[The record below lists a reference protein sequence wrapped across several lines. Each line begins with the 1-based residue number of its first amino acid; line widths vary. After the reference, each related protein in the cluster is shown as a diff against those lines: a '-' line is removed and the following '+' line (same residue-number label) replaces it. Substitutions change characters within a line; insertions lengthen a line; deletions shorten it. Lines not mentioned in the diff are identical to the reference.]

1 MLDASPAQQALV
13 QRLIAQRL
21 PHASAMAFGSRVV
34 RWPFGRGPKPYSDLD
49 IALWGLR
56 PTDAAAL
63 AHLRADLEDSNLP
76 WRVDISREQDL
87 SASLRALVQQQGLF
101 FCGPALPLAAAAQ
114 QGTAH

>member
-1 MLDASPAQQALV
+1 MLDAFPAQQSLV

-21 PHASAMAFGSRVV
+21 PHVSVMAFGSRVV

-87 SASLRALVQQQGLF
+87 SISLRALVQQQGFLF
-101 FCGPALPLAAAAQ
+101 YGQALPIAAAAQ
-114 QGTAH
+114 PTPAH